1 MKPSVGP
8 TRRRLGVRWAAALT
22 TIAITLPIPTS
33 VATAGAQ
40 TNPTCG
46 NDLVTLTG
54 TVDTS
59 AAKTYLLKP
68 FTVPEGTARVE
79 VAYTWDPIATGVID
93 LGVWDATGTSGR
105 DAFRTWSG
113 SRQGR
118 IDKSMPPEVISPDR
132 NERTVVAGPI
142 EPGTWHI
149 ELGIAALDQALTWRV
164 ELRCPAGPSGSP
176 LAPDPVDPTHVARS
190 GPGWYAGDFHLHAFH
205 SSPDGPEPEKM
216 VKFARAAGLDIVPV
230 TEYVTP
236 AHWDRLGATQR
247 ANPDVLIWPGREVI
261 TYFGHMIVLSETP
274 SNIEYRVGRDGVTIG
289 DIQRSAAADG
299 ALVSIAHPTIFP
311 PATFGSAC
319 RGCYFELID
328 QVDFDATNLIE
339 VVTEGSLAQL
349 GGKDI
354 PNPFVR
360 TAIDLWERLL
370 REGHRL
376 TAISG
381 SDDKQGDR
389 YGHTS
394 TMVYANQ
401 LSRPAVDEAL
411 RRGHA
416 YVKGLGN
423 ESPTLDMSATTSAG
437 TTAMFGDTLVAD
449 AATMKLT
456 VTGAVGDTL
465 TVRRNGTEVERVP
478 VTSDPFV
485 YETAI
490 ARVPNEGPLGT
501 FWGAEVLDTTN
512 APGAELPV
520 DIANPIFLSDTA
532 RPEPKLPTFVA
543 PAAPGSGTATPT
555 LTPADTTTS
564 SDSSS
569 PPVIWIILGAVVVL
583 AGSGALIAR
592 RRR

>member
-1 MKPSVGP
+1 MERRVGL
-8 TRRRLGVRWAAALT
+8 TRRRIGLRLAAALAT
-22 TIAITLPIPTS
+22 VAITLPLPTS
-33 VATAGAQ
+33 LAIAEAPVS
-40 TNPTCG
+40 PTCG
-46 NDLVTLTG
+46 ADLITLTG

-59 AAKTYLLKP
+59 AAKTYLLEP

-79 VAYTWDPIATGVID
+79 VAYTWDPVAAGVID
-93 LGVWDATGTSGR
+93 LGVWDASGTSGR

-113 SRQGR
+113 SRQAR
-118 IDKSMPPEVISPDR
+118 LDKSLAPEIISPDR

-164 ELRCPAGPSGSP
+164 EIRCPAGAAAAP
-176 LAPDPVDPTHVARS
+176 LAPDPVDPTHVAR
-190 GPGWYAGDFHLHAFH
+190 PDAGWYAGDFHLHAFH
-205 SSPDGPEPEKM
+205 SSPGGPEPDKM
-216 VKFARAAGLDIVPV
+216 VEFARAADLDIIPV

-247 ANPDVLIWPGREVI
+247 ANPDLLIWPGREVI
-261 TYFGHMIVLSETP
+261 SYFGHMIVLSETP
-274 SNIEYRVGRDGVTIG
+274 SNIEYRVGHDGVTIG

-299 ALVSIAHPTIFP
+299 ALVSLAHPTIYP

-319 RGCYFELID
+319 RGCFYELLD
-328 QVDFDATNLIE
+328 DTDWAAADLIE
-339 VVTEGSLAQL
+339 IVTEGSIAEL
-349 GGKDI
+349 GGTKI

-360 TAIDLWERLL
+360 TAIELWERLL

-376 TAISG
+376 VAVSG
-381 SDDKQGDR
+381 SDDKQGAK
-389 YGHTS
+389 YGSTS

-416 YVKGLGN
+416 YVKGLGK
-423 ESPTLDMSATTSAG
+423 ESPTLDLTATTTDG

-449 AATMKLT
+449 EATMKLT

-465 TVRRNGTEVERVP
+465 TVRRNGTEVERVA

-485 YETAI
+485 HETPI
-490 ARVPNEGPLGT
+490 VRVADEGTLGT
-501 FWGAEVLDTTN
+501 FWGAEVLNTTK

-520 DIANPIFLSDTA
+520 NIANPVFLSGTA
-532 RPEPKLPTFVA
+532 RPEPKLPTFSAPSVAGEAAA
-543 PAAPGSGTATPT
+543 PAPAVTANPGG
-555 LTPADTTTS
+555 
-564 SDSSS
+564 DSSS
-569 PPVIWIILGAVVVL
+569 SAIWIIIAVVAVSLGAGL
-583 AGSGALIAR
+583 LIAR